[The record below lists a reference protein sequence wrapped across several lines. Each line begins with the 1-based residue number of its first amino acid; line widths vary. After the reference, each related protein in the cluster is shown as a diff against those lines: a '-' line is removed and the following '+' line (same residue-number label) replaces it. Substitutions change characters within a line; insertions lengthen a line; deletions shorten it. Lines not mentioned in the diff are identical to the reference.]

1 MTRERKNAPAPPAAR
16 RRQRGGSETDRIRRR
31 IGAQPDVVLTD
42 EEVRALAD
50 EGIDPDDLRRAA
62 VASDLQEASDHDRD
76 TPRDQLESLV
86 NEEED
91 Y

>member
-1 MTRERKNAPAPPAAR
+1 MTRERRNAPAQPTAR
-16 RRQRGGSETDRIRRR
+16 RRQRGGSQTEGIRRR
-31 IGAQPDVVLTD
+31 IHAEPDVELTD
-42 EEVRALAD
+42 EELRALAD
-50 EGIDPDDLRRAA
+50 EGIDPEDLRRAA